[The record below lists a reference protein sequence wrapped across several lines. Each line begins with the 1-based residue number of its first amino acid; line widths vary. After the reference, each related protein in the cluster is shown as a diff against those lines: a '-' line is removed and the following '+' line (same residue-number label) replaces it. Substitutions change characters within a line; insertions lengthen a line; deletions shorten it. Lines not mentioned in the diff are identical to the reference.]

1 LVSLAFSE
9 AEMIDPRR
17 EYLQLMRRMPCA
29 EAERL
34 HNEFGIPVRSIG
46 AVCPVPTLIR
56 FTDKARSRFE
66 PREHGVP
73 AWVLLVCVVDARFE
87 EEIEA
92 VDPLR
97 CVSKGPVV
105 DLVGFHPGCREQFAL
120 RTGNGVVLG
129 AIAPQHLAPEPV
141 PVWDDITD
149 WLRAGCRGIVLL
161 TNDRHQRVR
170 ILRRIESIEAQQPD
184 RVKAWL
190 APPTPRVFAMRA
202 AP

>member
-1 LVSLAFSE
+1 
-9 AEMIDPRR
+9 MIDPRR
-17 EYLQLMRRMPCA
+17 EYLAMMRRMPFA
-29 EAERL
+29 AAERL
-34 HNEFGIPVRSIG
+34 HDDFRIPWRTIRL
-46 AVCPVPTLIR
+46 VCPAPTRVR
-56 FTDKARSRFE
+56 FMDKARSRFE
-66 PREHGVP
+66 PHEDGGF
-73 AWVLLVCVVDARFE
+73 ALWVMPVCVVDARYE

-97 CVSKGPVV
+97 CVRKGPVV
-105 DLVGFHPGCREQFAL
+105 DLVGFHPGCRERFAL

-129 AIAPQHLAPEPV
+129 AIEPQYLEPEPV
-141 PVWDDITD
+141 PVWDDVTD

-170 ILRRIESIEAQQPD
+170 IPRRIESIEAQQPD

-202 AP
+202 AA